1 MQPRKQRTELDIVSR
16 NRMMLFTGGA
26 NIPLAEEVA
35 EVLGVALGDL
45 ERSSFAN
52 GELYVRPGESV
63 RGADCYVMQ
72 SHCQPMNDNIME
84 QLITIDALKRASARR
99 ITAVMPYFGY
109 SRQDKKVRPRE
120 PISARLVGDLFMTA
134 GADRLVSV
142 DLHTGQLQG
151 FIHKPFDSL
160 TALPII
166 TDYLSERLDGPT
178 TVLSPDA
185 GGVKRAERYARFLD
199 ASVAFVYKRR
209 DPTQHNVSSA
219 LEMAGSVAGRHV
231 VIVDDIIDTAGTVTN
246 AAEMVRDQG
255 AISVRIAA
263 THGVFSEPAVD
274 RIKNAP
280 VEEVIVTNTLP
291 VSAEALELDKIQVLS
306 IAPILAETLQAI
318 FMDSSVSEIFL
329 GENA

>member
-1 MQPRKQRTELDIVSR
+1 
-16 NRMMLFTGGA
+16 
-26 NIPLAEEVA
+26 
-35 EVLGVALGDL
+35 
-45 ERSSFAN
+45 
-52 GELYVRPGESV
+52 
-63 RGADCYVMQ
+63 
-72 SHCQPMNDNIME
+72 
-84 QLITIDALKRASARR
+84 
-99 ITAVMPYFGY
+99 MPFFGY

-120 PISARLVGDLFMTA
+120 PITARLVGDLFMTA

-166 TDYLSERLDGPT
+166 TDYLSQKLNGQT
-178 TVLSPDA
+178 TVVSPDA
-185 GGVKRAERYARFLD
+185 GGVKRAERYARFL
-199 ASVAFVYKRR
+199 
-209 DPTQHNVSSA
+209 NVSEA
-219 LEMAGSVAGRHV
+219 LELAGSVDGRHV

-255 AISVRIAA
+255 ALSVRIAA
-263 THGVFSEPAVD
+263 THGVFSEPALD
-274 RIKNAP
+274 LLKNAP

-291 VSAEALELDKIQVLS
+291 VSAEVLELDKLQVLS

>member
-1 MQPRKQRTELDIVSR
+1 
-16 NRMMLFTGGA
+16 MMLFTGGA
-26 NIPLAEEVA
+26 NLPLAEEVA
-35 EVLGVALGDL
+35 ETLGVALGEL
-45 ERSSFAN
+45 ERSRFAN
-52 GELYVRPGESV
+52 GEIYVRPAESV
-63 RGADCYVMQ
+63 RGADCYVIQ
-72 SHCQPMNDNIME
+72 SHCDPINDHIME
-84 QLITIDALKRASARR
+84 QLITIDALNRASARR

-120 PISARLVGDLFMTA
+120 PITARLVGDLFMTA

-166 TDYLSERLDGPT
+166 TEYLSERLDGPT

-209 DPTQHNVSSA
+209 DPLEHNVSEA
-219 LEMAGSVAGRHV
+219 LEMAGSVSGRHV

-246 AAEMVRDQG
+246 AAEMVRHQG
-255 AISVRIAA
+255 AASVRIAA
-263 THGVFSEPAVD
+263 THGVFSEPALD
-274 RIKNAP
+274 LLKNAP

-291 VSAEALELDKIQVLS
+291 VAPGVLELDKIQVLS

>member
-1 MQPRKQRTELDIVSR
+1 MDIVSR

-35 EVLGVALGDL
+35 EVLGVSLGEL
-45 ERSSFAN
+45 ERSHFAN
-52 GELYVRPGESV
+52 GEIYVRPAESV

-72 SHCQPMNDNIME
+72 SHCEPINDNIME
-84 QLITIDALKRASARR
+84 QLITIDALNRASARR
-99 ITAVMPYFGY
+99 ITAVMPFFGY

-120 PISARLVGDLFMTA
+120 PITARLVGDLFMTA

-166 TDYLSERLDGPT
+166 TDYLSQKLNGQT
-178 TVLSPDA
+178 TVVSPDA

-209 DPTQHNVSSA
+209 DPVLHNVSEA
-219 LEMAGSVAGRHV
+219 LELAGSVDGRHV

-255 AISVRIAA
+255 ALSVRIAA
-263 THGVFSEPAVD
+263 THGVFSEPALD
-274 RIKNAP
+274 LLKNAP

-291 VSAEALELDKIQVLS
+291 VAPEVLELDKLQVLS

>member
-1 MQPRKQRTELDIVSR
+1 
-16 NRMMLFTGGA
+16 MMLFTGGA
-26 NIPLAEEVA
+26 NEALAEEVA
-35 EVLGVALGDL
+35 EALGVALGEL
-45 ERSSFAN
+45 ERSRFAN
-52 GELYVRPGESV
+52 GEIYVRPAESV

-72 SHCQPMNDNIME
+72 SHCEPINDNIME
-84 QLITIDALKRASARR
+84 QLITIDALNRASARR
-99 ITAVMPYFGY
+99 ITAVMPFFGY
-109 SRQDKKVRPRE
+109 GRQDKKVRPRE
-120 PISARLVGDLFMTA
+120 PITARLVGDLFMTA

-166 TDYLSERLDGPT
+166 TEYLSERLDGPT
-178 TVLSPDA
+178 TVVSPDA

-199 ASVAFVYKRR
+199 GDVAVVYKRR
-209 DPTQHNVSSA
+209 DPVQHNVSEA
-219 LEMAGSVAGRHV
+219 LEMAGTVAGRHAI
-231 VIVDDIIDTAGTVTN
+231 IVDDIIDTAGTVSN
-246 AAEMVRDQG
+246 AAELVREQG

-263 THGVFSEPAVD
+263 THGVFSDPAID
-274 RIKNAP
+274 LLKNAP

-291 VSAEALELDKIQVLS
+291 VSQEVLELDKVQVLS

>member
-1 MQPRKQRTELDIVSR
+1 MDIVSR

-35 EVLGVALGDL
+35 EVMGVALGEL
-45 ERSSFAN
+45 ERSHFAN
-52 GELYVRPGESV
+52 GEIYVRPAESV

-72 SHCQPMNDNIME
+72 SHCEPINDNIME
-84 QLITIDALKRASARR
+84 QLITIDALNRASARR
-99 ITAVMPYFGY
+99 ITAVMPFFGY

-120 PISARLVGDLFMTA
+120 PITARLVGDLFMTA

-166 TDYLSERLDGPT
+166 TDYLSEQLDGPT

-209 DPTQHNVSSA
+209 DPVLHNVSAA
-219 LEMAGSVAGRHV
+219 LEMAGSVEDRHV

-246 AAEMVRDQG
+246 AAEMVRNQG
-255 AISVRIAA
+255 AVSVRIAA
-263 THGVFSEPAVD
+263 THGVFSEPALD
-274 RIKNAP
+274 LLKNAP

-291 VSAEALELDKIQVLS
+291 VSAEVLELDKIRVLS

>member
-1 MQPRKQRTELDIVSR
+1 
-16 NRMMLFTGGA
+16 MMLFTGGA

-35 EVLGVALGDL
+35 EVLGVSLGEL
-45 ERSSFAN
+45 ERSHFAN
-52 GELYVRPGESV
+52 GEIYVRPAESV

-72 SHCQPMNDNIME
+72 SHCEPINDNIME
-84 QLITIDALKRASARR
+84 QLITIDALNRASARR
-99 ITAVMPYFGY
+99 ITAVMPFFGY

-120 PISARLVGDLFMTA
+120 PITARLVGDLFMTA

-166 TDYLSERLDGPT
+166 TDYLSQKLNGQT
-178 TVLSPDA
+178 TVVSPDA

-209 DPTQHNVSSA
+209 DPLLHNVSEA
-219 LEMAGSVAGRHV
+219 LELAGSVDGRHV

-255 AISVRIAA
+255 ALSVRIAA
-263 THGVFSEPAVD
+263 THGVFSEPALD
-274 RIKNAP
+274 LLKNAP

-291 VSAEALELDKIQVLS
+291 VAPEVLS

>member
-1 MQPRKQRTELDIVSR
+1 
-16 NRMMLFTGGA
+16 MLFTGGA

-35 EVLGVALGDL
+35 ETLGVALGEL
-45 ERSSFAN
+45 ERSRFAN
-52 GELYVRPGESV
+52 GEIYVRPGESV
-63 RGADCYVMQ
+63 RGADCYVIQ
-72 SHCQPMNDNIME
+72 SHCDPINDNIME
-84 QLITIDALKRASARR
+84 QLVTIDALNRASARR

-120 PISARLVGDLFMTA
+120 PITARLVSDLFMTA

-151 FIHKPFDSL
+151 FIDKPFDSL

-166 TDYLSERLDGPT
+166 TEYVAERIDGPI

-209 DPTQHNVSSA
+209 DPALHNVSSA
-219 LEMAGSVAGRHV
+219 LEMAGEVAGRHV

-246 AAEMVRDQG
+246 AAEMVRNQG
-255 AISVRIAA
+255 AASVRIAA
-263 THGVFSEPAVD
+263 THGVFSEPAID
-274 RIKNAP
+274 LLKNAP

-291 VSAEALELDKIQVLS
+291 VAEEVLELDKIQVLS

-318 FMDSSVSEIFL
+318 FMESSVSEIFL

>member
-1 MQPRKQRTELDIVSR
+1 MDIVSR
-16 NRMMLFTGGA
+16 NRLMLFTGGA
-26 NIPLAEEVA
+26 NIELADEVG
-35 EVLGVALGDL
+35 EFLGVALGEL
-45 ERSSFAN
+45 ERSRFAN
-52 GELYVRPGESV
+52 GEIYVRPAESV

-72 SHCQPMNDNIME
+72 SHCEPMNDNLME

-99 ITAVMPYFGY
+99 ITAVMPFFGY

-120 PISARLVGDLFMTA
+120 PITARLVGDLFMTA

-151 FIHKPFDSL
+151 FIHKPFDHL

-166 TDYLSERLDGPT
+166 TDYLADKLEGPI

-185 GGVKRAERYARFLD
+185 GGVKRAERYARFLG

-209 DPTQHNVSSA
+209 DPTQHNVSTA
-219 LEMAGSVAGRHV
+219 LEMAGSVAGRNV

-246 AAEMVRDQG
+246 AAEMVREQG
-255 AISVRIAA
+255 AMSVRIAA

-274 RIKNAP
+274 RLKNAA

-291 VSAEALELDKIQVLS
+291 VPAEARELDKVQVLS

>member
-1 MQPRKQRTELDIVSR
+1 LDIVSR

-35 EVLGVALGDL
+35 ETLGVALGEL
-45 ERSSFAN
+45 ERSRFAN
-52 GELYVRPGESV
+52 GEIYVRPAESV
-63 RGADCYVMQ
+63 RGADCYVIQ
-72 SHCQPMNDNIME
+72 SHCDPINDHIME
-84 QLITIDALKRASARR
+84 QLITIDALNRASARR
-99 ITAVMPYFGY
+99 ITAVMPFFGY

-120 PISARLVGDLFMTA
+120 PITARLVGDLFMTA

-166 TDYLSERLDGPT
+166 TEYLSERLDGPT

-209 DPTQHNVSSA
+209 DAVLHNVSEA

-231 VIVDDIIDTAGTVTN
+231 VIVDDMIDTAGTVTN
-246 AAEMVRDQG
+246 AAEMVRHQG
-255 AISVRIAA
+255 AVSVRIAA
-263 THGVFSEPAVD
+263 THGVFSEPALD
-274 RIKNAP
+274 LLKNAP

-291 VSAEALELDKIQVLS
+291 VAEEVLKLDKLQVLS

>member
-1 MQPRKQRTELDIVSR
+1 LDIVSR

-26 NIPLAEEVA
+26 NLPLAEEVA
-35 EVLGVALGDL
+35 ETLGVALGEL
-45 ERSSFAN
+45 ERSRFAN
-52 GELYVRPGESV
+52 GEIYVRPAESV
-63 RGADCYVMQ
+63 RGADCYVIQ
-72 SHCQPMNDNIME
+72 SHCDPINDRIME
-84 QLITIDALKRASARR
+84 QLITIDALNRASARR
-99 ITAVMPYFGY
+99 ITAVMPFFGY

-120 PISARLVGDLFMTA
+120 PITARLVGDLFMTA

-166 TDYLSERLDGPT
+166 TEYLSERLDGPT

-209 DPTQHNVSSA
+209 DAVLHNVSEA

-231 VIVDDIIDTAGTVTN
+231 VIVDDMIDTAGTVTN
-246 AAEMVRDQG
+246 AAELVRHQG
-255 AISVRIAA
+255 AVSVRIAA
-263 THGVFSEPAVD
+263 THGVFSEPALD
-274 RIKNAP
+274 LLKNAP

-291 VSAEALELDKIQVLS
+291 VAEEVLKLDKLQVLS

>member
-1 MQPRKQRTELDIVSR
+1 
-16 NRMMLFTGGA
+16 MMLFTGGA

-35 EVLGVALGDL
+35 EVLGVSLGEL
-45 ERSSFAN
+45 ERSHFAN
-52 GELYVRPGESV
+52 GEIYVRPAESV

-72 SHCQPMNDNIME
+72 SHCEPINDHIME
-84 QLITIDALKRASARR
+84 QLITIDALNRASARR
-99 ITAVMPYFGY
+99 ITAVMPFFGY

-120 PISARLVGDLFMTA
+120 PITARLVGDLFMTA

-166 TDYLSERLDGPT
+166 TDYLSQKLNGQT
-178 TVLSPDA
+178 TVVSPDA

-209 DPTQHNVSSA
+209 DPLLHNVSEA
-219 LEMAGSVAGRHV
+219 LELAGSVDGRHV

-255 AISVRIAA
+255 ALSVRIAA
-263 THGVFSEPAVD
+263 THGVFSEPALD
-274 RIKNAP
+274 LLKNAP

-291 VSAEALELDKIQVLS
+291 VAPEVLELDKLQVLS